1 MENLQQ
7 SVIEATLL
15 FVKMSVKTTCKIQE
29 SNDFS
34 KTSITLPTYLIQQ
47 AIHGVKS
54 FQHTVK
60 EN

>member
-29 SNDFS
+29 SNVS